1 MSRIAAAAAQRDPRP
16 EGNALD
22 QEALAALEAR
32 AARLGARYA
41 EAPARELLEA
51 MIGREF
57 AGEIAL
63 VSSFG
68 AEAAVLLHMVGAI
81 DPATPVI
88 FLNTGK
94 LFGETLRY
102 RDALIERLGLRDVR
116 SVKPDA
122 ERLRQIDPE
131 EVLWYGNPDMC
142 CYVRKVEPLH
152 VALMPFTASI
162 SGRKRFHGDGR
173 ESLPL
178 VEPADGR
185 IQINPLAGWTKADVD
200 GYFAAHDLPRHP
212 LEADDFLSIG
222 CMPCTDRV
230 APDEG
235 VRAGRWRGK
244 SKTECGIHA
253 PRAQWRIM
261 GID

>member
-1 MSRIAAAAAQRDPRP
+1 MSGATSAARVRP
-16 EGNALD
+16 ALPAEV
-22 QEALAALEAR
+22 EAELAAR
-32 AARLGARYA
+32 AAVLSARHAGAEPADLLRVMI
-41 EAPARELLEA
+41 EA
-51 MIGREF
+51 EF

-68 AEAAVLLHMVGAI
+68 AEAAVLLHMVAQI
-81 DPATPVI
+81 DPSTPVI

-102 RDALIERLGLRDVR
+102 RDQLVSRFGLLDARTMA
-116 SVKPDA
+116 PDPEQLQRA
-122 ERLRQIDPE
+122 DPE

-152 VALMPFTASI
+152 RALAPFAASI
-162 SGRKRFHGDGR
+162 SGRKRYHGGGR
-173 ESLPL
+173 ADLPL
-178 VEPADGR
+178 VEAVDGR
-185 IQINPLAGWTKADVD
+185 IRVNPLATWGKAEID
-200 GYFAAHDLPRHP
+200 GYFAAHELPRHP
-212 LEADDFLSIG
+212 LEAEGFLSIG

-230 APDEG
+230 APDED

-244 SKTECGIHA
+244 EKTECGIHA